1 MKSNTG
7 FSRREFIADAAV
19 LPVAQAGAGQ
29 PRFAASPYPRRFSG
43 RALSQIAF
51 PLGGIGA
58 GSISLGGR
66 GELRDWEIFNR
77 SHKGNAPKYCFA
89 SIWAKAEGGAPI
101 ARVLE
106 ARFQPPYGGAN
117 GLGYRNVPGLP
128 RLATASFTG
137 EFPIARVAFQDRDLP
152 VRVSLEAFTPFVPL
166 DEEASGLPVA
176 ILRYRVKN
184 TNRAPASVSIAYS
197 LRNPVGDAGRINDFR
212 TETNLS
218 GLLMHNPFL
227 ASSDPLKGTFALGA
241 MDAAGGELTHLR
253 GWPLEMWG
261 WTPAL
266 LFWDDF
272 SSDGRLDAEAAK
284 LDPAGSLCLRREIA
298 PGAEAS
304 YTFVLAWHFP
314 NRTPERCGW
323 AAPQGEEKTV
333 IGNYYCTRFR
343 DAWDAARHLATNLP
357 DLERRTKAF
366 TKAVRESTLPAEALD
381 AAMSNL
387 STLVTPTSFRTSDGR
402 FHGFEGTNDQGGCCH
417 GSCTHVWNYETAT
430 DFLFPALARSRREA
444 SFSYLTR
451 ESGQMAFREVLPFR
465 AQEGGTA
472 AADGQM
478 GQIVKLYLDWQ
489 LSGDNTWLRKLWPV
503 AKRALSFAWIPG
515 GWDGDRDGVMEGV
528 QHNTYDV
535 EFFGPNPLCGVWYL
549 GALRAG
555 EEMARAMGDDAFAAE
570 CRRLFENGSRWFDA
584 HLFNG
589 EYYIQKI
596 RGMAKD
602 QIAKGTGGGSTAD
615 PTKPDFQLGEGCLVD
630 QLVGQYLATVA
641 GLGPLLKTEN
651 IRKTARSI
659 WKYNFKPDLFRHEA
673 VQRVYALNDEAGLVI
688 CDYSSGKR
696 PRIPFP
702 YFAEL
707 MTGFEYSAAILMLQQ
722 GMLKEGLEAIAAI
735 RRRYDGE
742 RRNPWDEAE
751 CGHHYA
757 RAMASWSGVVTLS
770 GFAYSGVAKS
780 LTLRPLLNQDAFR
793 CFWSAP
799 SSWGTFEQSRT
810 SAGHRIK
817 VTVVEGALACRSIG
831 LGMEVSQV
839 VAKLQGRTVPC
850 AAKGSLIAFA
860 EEIRIHSGAPL
871 EFTVEGARTE
881 RRSGN

>member
-1 MKSNTG
+1 MKRTHG
-7 FSRREFIADAAV
+7 VSRREFISDAAI
-19 LPVAQAGAGQ
+19 LPAVHAGAATV
-29 PRFAASPYPRRFSG
+29 PPAPSAYPRRLSG
-43 RALSQIAF
+43 RALSQVAF

-58 GSISLGGR
+58 GSVSLGGR
-66 GELRDWEIFNR
+66 GQLRDWEIFNR
-77 SHKGNAPKYCFA
+77 AHKGNAPRYCFA
-89 SIWAKAEGGAPI
+89 SIWAKSGGGAPV
-101 ARVLE
+101 ARILE
-106 ARFQPPYGGAN
+106 ARFQPPYGGAT
-117 GLGYRNVPGLP
+117 GLGYRNLPGLP
-128 RLATASFTG
+128 RLARAGFTG
-137 EFPIARVAFQDRDLP
+137 EYPIARIAFQDAELP
-152 VRVSLEAFTPFVPL
+152 VRVSLEAFTPFIPL

-176 ILRYRVKN
+176 LLRYRVKN
-184 TNRAPASVSIAYS
+184 ASRAAATVSIAYS
-197 LRNPVGDAGRINDFR
+197 LHNPVGEAGRTNDFR
-212 TETNLS
+212 TGANLS

-227 ASSDPLKGTFALGA
+227 AASDPLKGTFALGVV
-241 MDAAGGELTHLR
+241 DAAGAELTHLR
-253 GWPLEMWG
+253 GWPLEMWA

-272 SSDGRLDAEAAK
+272 SSDGRLDAETSK
-284 LDPAGSLCLRREIA
+284 LDPTGSLCLRREIA

-323 AAPQGEEKTV
+323 SAPKGEEKAV

-343 DAWDAARHLATNLP
+343 DAWDAARHLAANLP
-357 DLERRTKAF
+357 DLERRTRSFA
-366 TKAVRESTLPAEALD
+366 KAVRESTLPAEVLD

-387 STLVTPTSFRTSDGR
+387 STLATPTSFRTADGR
-402 FHGFEGTNDQGGCCH
+402 FDGFEGTNDQGGCCF

-430 DFLFPALARSRREA
+430 SFLFPALARSRREA

-451 ESGQMAFREVLPFR
+451 ESGQMDFREVLPFR
-465 AQEGGTA
+465 AREDGTA

-489 LSGDNTWLRKLWPV
+489 LSGDSAWLRKLWPT
-503 AKRALSFAWIPG
+503 AQRALSFAWLPG

-549 GALRAG
+549 AALRAS
-555 EEMARAMGDDAFAAE
+555 EEMARAMGDGAFAAE
-570 CRRLFENGSRWFDA
+570 CRRLFESGSRWFDA
-584 HLFNG
+584 NLFNG
-589 EYYIQKI
+589 EYYIQKV

-615 PTKPDFQLGEGCLVD
+615 TTKPDFQLGEGCLVD

-641 GLGPLLKTEN
+641 GLGSLLKPEN
-651 IRKTARSI
+651 IRKTARAI
-659 WKYNFKPDLFRHEA
+659 WKYNFKPDLFHHEA

-688 CDYSSGKR
+688 CDYGSGKR

-707 MTGFEYSAAILMLQQ
+707 MTGFEYSAAILMLQE
-722 GMLKEGLEAIAAI
+722 GMLKEGLQAIAAI
-735 RRRYDGE
+735 RRRFDGE

-757 RAMASWSGVVTLS
+757 RAMASWSAIVALS
-770 GFAYSGVAKS
+770 GFHYSGVTKS
-780 LTLRPLLNQDAFR
+780 LALRPLVNQDAFR

-799 SSWGTFEQSRT
+799 AAWGTFEQT
-810 SAGHRIK
+810 KTPTGHRIAIA
-817 VTVVEGALACRSIG
+817 VTEGALPCRSIN
-831 LGMEVSQV
+831 LGIRTGAV
-839 VAKLQGRTVPC
+839 VAKLKGRAVPC
-850 AAKGSLIAFA
+850 ATKDAQVTFAGEILIQPGS
-860 EEIRIHSGAPL
+860 PL
-871 EFTVEGARTE
+871 ELAVEKN
-881 RRSGN
+881 RSA